1 MVKVETAQLAESTSV
16 TRSSMRVSR
25 DASGTLTITNIELF
39 LRLVRAGI
47 VTVMLA
53 VWFAPILPLQRAA
66 WALVAGVF
74 ALALTA
80 ADERAVFVF
89 DSHDGV
95 LRWKKDTPFRH
106 ASGTVP
112 FSAITGLSLERDF
125 SRSGSRGNAKRL
137 VIHTTSGPLPVTN
150 SFTGFGR
157 AAEDSGRVLQ
167 EYLTAAQPQ
176 RPVELI
182 SA

>member
-1 MVKVETAQLAESTSV
+1 
-16 TRSSMRVSR
+16 MRVSR
-25 DASGTLTITNIELF
+25 DAAGTLTITNVELF
-39 LRLVRAGI
+39 LRVARAGM
-47 VTVMLA
+47 VTAMLA
-53 VWFAPILPLQRAA
+53 VWFAPIPPLKRAA
-66 WALVAGVF
+66 WALVTGLF
-74 ALALTA
+74 ALAITA

-95 LRWKKDTPFRH
+95 LRWRKDTPFRH

-125 SRSGSRGNAKRL
+125 SQNGARGNARRL
-137 VIHTTSGPLPVTN
+137 VIHTTNGPLPVTN
-150 SFTGFGR
+150 AFTGVGS
-157 AAEDSGRVLQ
+157 AAEDAGRALQ

>member
-1 MVKVETAQLAESTSV
+1 
-16 TRSSMRVSR
+16 MRVSR
-25 DASGTLTITNIELF
+25 DASGTLTITNVELF
-39 LRLVRAGI
+39 LRVVRAGV

-53 VWFAPILPLQRAA
+53 VWFAPIPPLQRAG
-66 WALVAGVF
+66 WALVAGLF

-89 DSHDGV
+89 DSHDEV
-95 LRWKKDTPFRH
+95 LRWRKDTPFRH
-106 ASGTVP
+106 ASGMVP
-112 FSAITGLSLERDF
+112 FGAITGLSLERDF
-125 SRSGSRGNAKRL
+125 ARSGSRGSAKRL
-137 VIHTTSGPLPVTN
+137 VIHTTNGPLPVTN

-157 AAEDSGRVLQ
+157 AAGDSGKILQ
-167 EYLTAAQPQ
+167 EYLTEAQPQ

>member
-1 MVKVETAQLAESTSV
+1 
-16 TRSSMRVSR
+16 MRVSR

-39 LRLVRAGI
+39 VRVVRAGI

-53 VWFAPILPLQRAA
+53 VWFAPIPPLQRAA
-66 WALVAGVF
+66 WALIAGVF

-95 LRWKKDTPFRH
+95 LRWRRDTPFRH
-106 ASGTVP
+106 ESGTVP
-112 FSAITGLSLERDF
+112 FGAITALSLERDF
-125 SRSGSRGNAKRL
+125 SRPGVRGNAKRL
-137 VIHTTSGPLPVTN
+137 VIHTAKGPIPVTN
-150 SFTGFGR
+150 AFTGVGR
-157 AAEDSGRVLQ
+157 AAEQSGRMLQ

-182 SA
+182 SV

>member
-1 MVKVETAQLAESTSV
+1 
-16 TRSSMRVSR
+16 MRVSR
-25 DASGTLTITNIELF
+25 DAAGTLTITNVELF
-39 LRLVRAGI
+39 LRVVRAGM
-47 VTVMLA
+47 VTAMLA
-53 VWFAPILPLQRAA
+53 VWFAPIPPLQRAA
-66 WALVAGVF
+66 WAFVTGLF

-95 LRWKKDTPFRH
+95 LRWRKDTPFRH
-106 ASGTVP
+106 ESGTVP

-125 SRSGSRGNAKRL
+125 ARNGSRGNARRL
-137 VIHTTSGPLPVTN
+137 VIHTAKGPLPVTN
-150 SFTGFGR
+150 AFTGIGS
-157 AAEDSGRVLQ
+157 AAEDAGRVLQ
-167 EYLTAAQPQ
+167 QYLTAAQPQ

>member
-1 MVKVETAQLAESTSV
+1 
-16 TRSSMRVSR
+16 MRVSR
-25 DASGTLTITNIELF
+25 DASGTLTITNVEQF
-39 LRLVRAGI
+39 VRVVRAGM
-47 VTVMLA
+47 VTGMLA
-53 VWFAPILPLQRAA
+53 VWFAPIPPLQRAG
-66 WALVAGVF
+66 WALVTGLF

-95 LRWKKDTPFRH
+95 LRWRKDTPFRH
-106 ASGTVP
+106 ESGTVP
-112 FSAITGLSLERDF
+112 FGAITGLSLERDF
-125 SRSGSRGNAKRL
+125 SRNGVRGNAKRL
-137 VIHTTSGPLPVTN
+137 VIHTTKGPLPVTN
-150 SFTGFGR
+150 AFTGFSH
-157 AAEDSGRVLQ
+157 AAEDSGRQLQ